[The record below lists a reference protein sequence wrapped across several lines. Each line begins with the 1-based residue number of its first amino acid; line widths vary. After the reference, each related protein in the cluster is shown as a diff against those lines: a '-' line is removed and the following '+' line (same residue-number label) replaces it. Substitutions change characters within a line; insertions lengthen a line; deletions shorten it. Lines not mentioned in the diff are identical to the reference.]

1 MSQGPHTDQPSL
13 TALLVSG
20 GKATRLGGITK
31 TALTVDGVPLIKR
44 ALSAVC
50 GVSPHCPAVVVGDT
64 DGLDDLGQVTHLR
77 EDPPFAG
84 PAAAIAAGIQHVTTE
99 FVAVLAT
106 DLPLIDTHTIRAL
119 MDAVGDADCA
129 VAVDPTGRAQYLT
142 AVWRTRALAQVVS
155 AAEVAHRP
163 ARTLYD
169 RCEWVP
175 VHLEQATTAD
185 IDTYADAQRF
195 GVYLGDESTLRR

>member
-1 MSQGPHTDQPSL
+1 MSQGSRTEEPSL

-31 TALTVDGVPLIKR
+31 TALTANGVPLIKR
-44 ALSAVC
+44 ALSAVR

-64 DGLDDLGQVTHLR
+64 DGLDDLGHVTHLR
-77 EDPPFAG
+77 ENPPFSG
-84 PAAAIAAGIQHVTTE
+84 PAAAIAAGVEHVTTDL
-99 FVAVLAT
+99 VAVLAA
-106 DLPLIDTHTIRAL
+106 DLPLIDAHTIRAL
-119 MDAVGDADCA
+119 IDAVGQADCA
-129 VAVDPTGRAQYLT
+129 VAVDPTGRVQYLT

-175 VHLEQATTAD
+175 VHLEQTTTAD

-195 GVYLGDESTLRR
+195 GVDLRGASTPRQ

>member
-1 MSQGPHTDQPSL
+1 MSQGSRTDEPSL

-44 ALSAVC
+44 ALTAVR

-64 DGLDDLGQVTHLR
+64 HGLDDLGHVTHLR
-77 EDPPFAG
+77 ENPPFSG
-84 PAAAIAAGIQHVTTE
+84 PAAAIATGVEHVTTNL
-99 FVAVLAT
+99 VAVLAA
-106 DLPLIDTHTIRAL
+106 DLPLIDAHTIRAL
-119 MDAVGDADCA
+119 IDAVGQADCA
-129 VAVDPTGRAQYLT
+129 VAVDPTGRVQYLT

-163 ARTLYD
+163 AHTLYD

-195 GVYLGDESTLRR
+195 GMHLSDESAPRQ

>member
-1 MSQGPHTDQPSL
+1 MSQSSRTDQLSL

-44 ALSAVC
+44 ALTAVR

-64 DGLDDLGQVTHLR
+64 EGLDDLGHVAHLR
-77 EDPPFAG
+77 EDPPFSG
-84 PAAAIAAGIQHVTTE
+84 PAAAINTGVAHVTTE
-99 FVAVLAT
+99 FVAVLAA
-106 DLPLIDTHTIRAL
+106 DLPRIDAHTIRAL
-119 MDAVGDADCA
+119 VDAVGESDCAVPDCA
-129 VAVDPTGRAQYLT
+129 VAVDPSGRVQYLT
-142 AVWRTRALAQVVS
+142 AVWRTRALAEVVS
-155 AAEVAHRP
+155 TAEVAHRP

-175 VHLEQATTAD
+175 VQLEQTTTAD
-185 IDTYADAQRF
+185 IDTFADAQRF
-195 GVYLGDESTLRR
+195 GVDVEG

>member
-1 MSQGPHTDQPSL
+1 MSQGSRTDEPSL

-20 GKATRLGGITK
+20 GKATRLGSITK

-44 ALSAVC
+44 ALTAVR

-64 DGLDDLGQVTHLR
+64 DGLDDLGHVTHLR
-77 EDPPFAG
+77 ENPPFSG
-84 PAAAIAAGIQHVTTE
+84 PAAAIATGVEHVTTNL
-99 FVAVLAT
+99 VAVLAA
-106 DLPLIDTHTIRAL
+106 DLPLIDAHTIRAL
-119 MDAVGDADCA
+119 IDALGRADCA
-129 VAVDPTGRAQYLT
+129 VAVDPTGRVQYLT

-195 GVYLGDESTLRR
+195 GVHLSDESAPRQ